1 MYIIILHVTVSLW
14 SRRHG
19 NANSIPYIAL
29 NKLALISTWRTF
41 KIFYNFLT
49 TKSKCPEFFKVNQ
62 SYVTSF
68 LRDVGCKR
76 SKKKPKLSPYVYC
89 FRRKKQKL
97 YFLANFVYLVNYGDF
112 MLKQQNEYFYV
123 LQVDIKICFFCVFPF
138 LSK

>member
-1 MYIIILHVTVSLW
+1 MYIIILHVTVSIW

-41 KIFYNFLT
+41 KFVYNFLT

-76 SKKKPKLSPYVYC
+76 SKKNLSSHPTST
-89 FRRKKQKL
+89 
-97 YFLANFVYLVNYGDF
+97 
-112 MLKQQNEYFYV
+112 V
-123 LQVDIKICFFCVFPF
+123 LGEKNKTLFSCKFCVLGKLWRFYAKATKRVFLCSPGRYKDMFFLCLPF
-138 LSK
+138 FI